1 MVGTEVVLDILV
13 HLLFNH
19 PMLLLARK
27 SSVEFGH
34 CASFVLNSDVLAQN
48 SVFNE

>member
-1 MVGTEVVLDILV
+1 MLV

-27 SSVEFGH
+27 SSVEFGRYE
-34 CASFVLNSDVLAQN
+34 SFILNLDVLAQN
-48 SVFNE
+48 SVLSE